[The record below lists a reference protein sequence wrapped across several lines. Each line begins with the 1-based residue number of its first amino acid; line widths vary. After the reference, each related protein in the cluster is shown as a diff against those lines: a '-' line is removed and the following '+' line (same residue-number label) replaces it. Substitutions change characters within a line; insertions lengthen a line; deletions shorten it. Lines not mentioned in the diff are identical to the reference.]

1 MTSQKH
7 EKAPKGAFKSFVV
20 PELSK
25 ADADDFFD
33 QVKPHVKAL
42 TESQLKERQSTKFI
56 MTLWVRWKKPMKSLL
71 R

>member
-1 MTSQKH
+1 M
-7 EKAPKGAFKSFVV
+7 V

-25 ADADDFFD
+25 SDADDFFD

-42 TESQLKERQSTKFI
+42 IESQLKERQSTKFI